1 MHIYSQPN
9 DRGSTMNASLNSA
22 LPRTL
27 RMISATLSIALLFN
41 QCAYLASAQTAT
53 APTQPPS
60 PPLQGAPPPQAPV
73 PAQIA
78 AAHTIFLVNNGADAN
93 FSTSADTAYNDV
105 YGALQA
111 WGHFQLVTS
120 PDQADLV
127 FQLRDIAPITGVYG
141 DRAGTY
147 AINSPAFQ
155 LAIKDPKTNVTLWTI
170 TSPAVVAGFRA
181 SRERWFNIAITNLVS
196 RVKVLANQP
205 LTDTETADLT
215 LYPYPHRRA
224 LAITLAAVFVGAGVA
239 GILIAKHSFDNKVA
253 SQNAALCAQN
263 PFFCNMPTP

>member
-1 MHIYSQPN
+1 
-9 DRGSTMNASLNSA
+9 MNASVNSA
-22 LPRTL
+22 FTRTL
-27 RMISATLSIALLFN
+27 RAISATLSIALLLN
-41 QCAYLASAQTAT
+41 QCAYLANAQTAT
-53 APTQPPS
+53 APTQPPPPQS
-60 PPLQGAPPPQAPV
+60 QATPPLQAPV

-93 FSTSADTAYNDV
+93 FPTSADTAYSDV
-105 YGALQA
+105 YTALQT

-170 TSPAVVAGFRA
+170 TSPAELAGRRA
-181 SRERWFNIAITNLVS
+181 SRERWLNIAVTNLVS

-205 LTDTETADLT
+205 LSDTETADLT

-224 LAITLAAVFVGAGVA
+224 FAITLTAVLVGAGVA
-239 GILIAKHSFDNKVA
+239 GTLIAKHEFDNNVA
-253 SQNAALCAQN
+253 SQKATLCAQN
-263 PFFCNMPTP
+263 PLFCTTPTP